1 MKRYITIALLFSM
14 LLTLSCGTEAP
25 PVDTTSDG
33 QTGTTAAT
41 SDPYD
46 DALPEFDFGGAEFIM
61 NTRPT
66 TASSWIN
73 PTLDVESENGD
84 SLNDAIFRRNR
95 TLEERFNFKLV
106 VQTEANARR
115 DAAYNAILAG
125 DDSFDVFLLTDRNAL
140 ELAKEGM
147 LVAYDNLEYINLDK
161 PYWHNS
167 INQSISISNK
177 YYFAYGD
184 FNLIPY
190 DYTHMLVFNKEVQE
204 DNKLANPF
212 ELVKSGKWTIDAYAS
227 MVKDTTRDLDGNA
240 SMDDKDMYGLQSLS
254 KQVLPSFWIG
264 AGVLSIHKNK
274 DDKPEFTLA
283 SDKHFANVIDKIFD
297 ITYGNGS
304 YYFNN
309 AIINTDTVSRD
320 MFVNN
325 KGLFLDTTFK
335 LITNLRD
342 MDTDFG
348 IIPYPKWDEAQK
360 DYCSR
365 VEGGDFPMVPVT
377 NKKLEMTGVLL
388 EAMCAE
394 SAKHVI
400 PAYYDKM
407 LKGKVARDEESAEM
421 LDIIF
426 RNRIYDLGDTF
437 WNPILRDGIFLQMF
451 NENDRALASK
461 IAGIEE
467 SLRIQIQETID
478 AFEKIQ

>member
-1 MKRYITIALLFSM
+1 
-14 LLTLSCGTEAP
+14 
-25 PVDTTSDG
+25 
-33 QTGTTAAT
+33 
-41 SDPYD
+41 
-46 DALPEFDFGGAEFIM
+46 
-61 NTRPT
+61 
-66 TASSWIN
+66 
-73 PTLDVESENGD
+73 
-84 SLNDAIFRRNR
+84 
-95 TLEERFNFKLV
+95 
-106 VQTEANARR
+106 
-115 DAAYNAILAG
+115 
-125 DDSFDVFLLTDRNAL
+125 
-140 ELAKEGM
+140 
-147 LVAYDNLEYINLDK
+147 
-161 PYWHNS
+161 
-167 INQSISISNK
+167 
-177 YYFAYGD
+177 
-184 FNLIPY
+184 
-190 DYTHMLVFNKEVQE
+190 
-204 DNKLANPF
+204 
-212 ELVKSGKWTIDAYAS
+212 
-227 MVKDTTRDLDGNA
+227 
-240 SMDDKDMYGLQSLS
+240 
-254 KQVLPSFWIG
+254 
-264 AGVLSIHKNK
+264 
-274 DDKPEFTLA
+274 
-283 SDKHFANVIDKIFD
+283 
-297 ITYGNGS
+297 
-304 YYFNN
+304 
-309 AIINTDTVSRD
+309 

-365 VEGGDFPMVPVT
+365 VEGGDFPIVPVT